1 MNTSDFGEYLK
12 SLIRSS
18 GMTQSAFYM
27 ALGIQKPYFYDIL
40 SGRVKPP
47 HYALQMKAMEIL
59 DPDPRAREEFYDR
72 AALERHELPADIASD
87 ILDKPEMFKL
97 LRRTLQE
104 QSPGP

>member
-47 HYALQMKAMEIL
+47 HYALQRKAMEIL
-59 DPDPRAREEFYDR
+59 GTDPRTREEFFDR
-72 AALERHELPADIASD
+72 AALERHELPADIAD
-87 ILDKPEMFKL
+87 HVGGA
-97 LRRTLQE
+97 E
-104 QSPGP
+104 QSDDITMMGIRFLG